1 MTNSKS
7 GFWANFS
14 LIALIITMIIGFLT
28 GNTIFIVAPVVI
40 IVVVVLCIVFTLSTH
55 KTIKPEQFLMTG
67 ETPSTEKS
75 FLQAA
80 KKMLD
85 TNQDERVRLF
95 LRGLISHYSDDCSD
109 YERSIAGNCL
119 NERQSDAFLRLLNA
133 FKAMSQCEMIWY
145 IASKNEDLTKSSATH
160 SVERKKTSFT
170 CGAFNHVS
178 AINTN
183 EVPIF
188 RDLHNTYYLY
198 PEYVVKAK
206 SPIDF
211 EVIPFEKVIIRYN
224 PKRFVESEYEWNWPK
239 DGQVITHTYQFV
251 NKNGKPDMR
260 YANNKRVPVFLY
272 GELTIDIFGLTY
284 QTSQNDV
291 TKEFVKA
298 FNDYRSCIFD
308 NWLNENT
315 IDNIFGID
323 SEYYKQILQ
332 PVKSIVALYRNIE
345 KDDSIM
351 MAVDG
356 CLPPEYGEKWKKLL
370 LLFLSDM
377 MKNYRNMGYDCSDLK
392 NREGFA
398 MVLMICLLSTKKEY
412 SNVLEFGE
420 LNLLNDMT
428 ASVQNI
434 FNSVRNAFDNYPD
447 DDFFFISKVLT
458 HCRRNDLRTSYL
470 NDIYRLFSMIAKAD
484 KVINAIETSWL
495 EKLSQF
501 SNQIKQSSN
510 IGFDSTIN
518 ADVDKDFFS
527 PEENLIEPMEEL
539 NQLIGL
545 SNVKE
550 DIKNLSNL
558 VKIQKMREERGM
570 KTSSISYHCIFTGNP
585 GTGKTTV
592 ARLVAAI
599 YKQLGVLKKGH
610 LVETDRSGL
619 VAEYVGQT
627 AAKTNAIID
636 SALDGVLFIDEAY
649 SLIQGG
655 KNDYGSEAIST
666 LLKRMEDERN
676 RLVVILAGYT
686 NEMTEFINSNSGLQ
700 SRFNRYIEFPDYSC
714 EELVK
719 IFEFIANEND
729 CVVSTE
735 ALTHVKKIIETEVLN
750 KNKNFGNARFV
761 RNLFE
766 NIITR
771 QANRLAAEPSI
782 TNEMLS
788 RIEAVDVVNVV
799 CAKPT

>member
-1 MTNSKS
+1 
-7 GFWANFS
+7 
-14 LIALIITMIIGFLT
+14 
-28 GNTIFIVAPVVI
+28 
-40 IVVVVLCIVFTLSTH
+40 
-55 KTIKPEQFLMTG
+55 
-67 ETPSTEKS
+67 
-75 FLQAA
+75 
-80 KKMLD
+80 
-85 TNQDERVRLF
+85 
-95 LRGLISHYSDDCSD
+95 
-109 YERSIAGNCL
+109 
-119 NERQSDAFLRLLNA
+119 
-133 FKAMSQCEMIWY
+133 
-145 IASKNEDLTKSSATH
+145 
-160 SVERKKTSFT
+160 
-170 CGAFNHVS
+170 
-178 AINTN
+178 
-183 EVPIF
+183 
-188 RDLHNTYYLY
+188 
-198 PEYVVKAK
+198 
-206 SPIDF
+206 
-211 EVIPFEKVIIRYN
+211 
-224 PKRFVESEYEWNWPK
+224 
-239 DGQVITHTYQFV
+239 
-251 NKNGKPDMR
+251 
-260 YANNKRVPVFLY
+260 
-272 GELTIDIFGLTY
+272 
-284 QTSQNDV
+284 
-291 TKEFVKA
+291 
-298 FNDYRSCIFD
+298 
-308 NWLNENT
+308 
-315 IDNIFGID
+315 
-323 SEYYKQILQ
+323 
-332 PVKSIVALYRNIE
+332 
-345 KDDSIM
+345 
-351 MAVDG
+351 
-356 CLPPEYGEKWKKLL
+356 
-370 LLFLSDM
+370 
-377 MKNYRNMGYDCSDLK
+377 
-392 NREGFA
+392 
-398 MVLMICLLSTKKEY
+398 
-412 SNVLEFGE
+412 
-420 LNLLNDMT
+420 
-428 ASVQNI
+428 
-434 FNSVRNAFDNYPD
+434 
-447 DDFFFISKVLT
+447 
-458 HCRRNDLRTSYL
+458 
-470 NDIYRLFSMIAKAD
+470 
-484 KVINAIETSWL
+484 
-495 EKLSQF
+495 
-501 SNQIKQSSN
+501 
-510 IGFDSTIN
+510 
-518 ADVDKDFFS
+518 
-527 PEENLIEPMEEL
+527 MEEL

-686 NEMTEFINSNSGLQ
+686 NEMSEFINSNSGLQ